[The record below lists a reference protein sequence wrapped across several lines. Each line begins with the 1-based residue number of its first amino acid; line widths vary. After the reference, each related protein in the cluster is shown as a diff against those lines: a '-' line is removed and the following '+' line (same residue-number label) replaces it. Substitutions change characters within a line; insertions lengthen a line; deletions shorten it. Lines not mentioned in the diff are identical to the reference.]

1 MDHATI
7 KKNLSAYLDGAVTPE
22 ERALMEEH
30 LEGCTECRSELREL
44 AETVAHLRDLG
55 EVEPPPWLT
64 VKVMARVREEAGRE
78 RGFFRRLFFSSGWKL
93 PVEAA
98 ALALLTVTGFLV
110 YRAVSP
116 EVGPVVPVIR
126 ESRQESAEQAPP
138 TALPRKP
145 AGDAGFG
152 KVPSG
157 TPRVSPEAGR
167 GAGQAKPG
175 TEPSPPPVGE
185 KAAPVPAAPSVESPR
200 RMLEKMEEP
209 SKGYRGDVWYER
221 EQEQAIRPEKA
232 APSTEGRAK
241 SLAPAA
247 GGGKRLQ
254 IVVDDLDA
262 AVRDIKAAAR
272 RSGGNAVRGEPGD
285 GEGTLV
291 VHVERKHLRQF
302 LDLLGGIG
310 EVREQAQLPNGDETV
325 VDVVLEIRE

>member
-1 MDHATI
+1 MDHASI

-30 LEGCTECRSELREL
+30 LEGCAECRSDLREL
-44 AETVAHLRDLG
+44 AETVTRLRDLG

-64 VKVMARVREEAGRE
+64 AKVMARVREDAGRE
-78 RGFFRRLFFSSGWKL
+78 RGLFRRLFFPFGWKL
-93 PVEAA
+93 PLEAA

-116 EVGPVVPVIR
+116 EVGPLVPPVR
-126 ESRQESAEQAPP
+126 ESREEVGEQAPP

-145 AGDAGFG
+145 AGDARYR
-152 KVPSG
+152 KAPSG
-157 TPRVSPEAGR
+157 TPGVSPEAGR
-167 GAGQAKPG
+167 GADQARPG
-175 TEPSPPPVGE
+175 TEPSQLPPGE
-185 KAAPVPAAPSVESPR
+185 KAAPVPSAPTEESPR

-221 EQEQAIRPEKA
+221 EREQAIRPEKA

-247 GGGKRLQ
+247 GGGRRLQ
-254 IVVDDLDA
+254 IVVEDLDA
-262 AVRDIKAAAR
+262 AVRDIKAAAH
-272 RSGGNAVRGEPGD
+272 RSGGKAVRGEPGD

-291 VHVERKHLRQF
+291 VQVERKRLRQF

-325 VDVVLEIRE
+325 VDVVIEVQE